1 MVCVMSWS
9 GSARVSWAAR
19 PAARASAAVV
29 SAGVGARGA
38 KGSVIIGFPHIA
50 WICPD
55 GSESV
60 DVPTIWLMTL
70 VGQKKTRLGLWPGG
84 KGVTEETNNEGPYY
98 RSTTEFSQVRFSIG
112 RTSGVSRMVRRYF
125 KSSSRLR

>member
-1 MVCVMSWS
+1 MAYMCPVMSWS
-9 GSARVSWAAR
+9 GTSRLSWAAR

-29 SAGVGARGA
+29 IAGVGARGA

-50 WICPD
+50 WLCPD

-70 VGQKKTRLGLWPGG
+70 VGKKKTDRKSVVKG
-84 KGVTEETNNEGPYY
+84 KSV
-98 RSTTEFSQVRFSIG
+98 SVRVKFVG
-112 RTSGVSRMVRRYF
+112 RRII
-125 KSSSRLR
+125 K

>member
-1 MVCVMSWS
+1 MAYMCPVMSWS
-9 GSARVSWAAR
+9 GTSRLSWAAR

-29 SAGVGARGA
+29 IAGVGARGA

-70 VGQKKTRLGLWPGG
+70 VGQKKTRLGLW
-84 KGVTEETNNEGPYY
+84 
-98 RSTTEFSQVRFSIG
+98 RSEAH
-112 RTSGVSRMVRRYF
+112 TSELQSLMRPSYAVFCLTQKLSYIYTY
-125 KSSSRLR
+125 L